1 MFISKL
7 LCSLIILFIS
17 LPISARNGLFLDA
30 GVNVNSL
37 TNDNELT
44 INPDLS
50 LGFKRDSYSYNF
62 GFKNDGFNLEA
73 QYYNYLNNTKDSV
86 VFGVGLNE
94 KFKEQSYL
102 SLSFDFEFVDN
113 IDYIQIGS
121 RYNLSGE
128 LNFYLLLR
136 LFKYDSQKSNI
147 RIKRELEENINYIYL
162 NDKSDSSASDKCNCQ
177 SSCCKSNVTNNIF
190 FIN

>member
-37 TNDNELT
+37 TNDNELA

-50 LGFKRDSYSYNF
+50 LGFKKERYSYNF

-73 QYYNYLNNTKDSV
+73 QYYNFFNNTKDSV
-86 VFGVGLNE
+86 VFGIGLNE
-94 KFKEQSYL
+94 EFKEQSYL
-102 SLSFDFEFVDN
+102 SLSFDFEFFDN
-113 IDYIQIGS
+113 MDYIQVGS

-136 LFKYDSQKSNI
+136 LFKYDNRNRNFSINKAI
-147 RIKRELEENINYIYL
+147 EENINL
-162 NDKSDSSASDKCNCQ
+162 NDKRDSSTFDRYNCQ
-177 SSCCKSNVTNNIF
+177 SYCCKNYVTNNIF
-190 FIN
+190 LLIKD